1 MKKGCIKV
9 MGLRKYKR
17 SIAKAVLTDAGVGN
31 VNRKMSK
38 ERDGV
43 KLWRLALKE
52 HAKVCRKVKPSR
64 KTIRTI
70 RKAAKA

>member
-1 MKKGCIKV
+1 
-9 MGLRKYKR
+9 MGMRKYKR
-17 SIAKAVLTDAGVGN
+17 QLAKAFMNDAGVGN

-52 HAKVCRKVKPSR
+52 HANICRKVKPSMKNMR
-64 KTIRTI
+64 KI
-70 RKAAKA
+70 RKAAQA